1 MSLEKDKY
9 EAMRWLGTAKE
20 DLDASRALLEK
31 QKYSHACFF
40 AQQCGEKAVKAL
52 WLGLGEDPWG
62 HSIQKLI
69 SEIPDNRIRSRMEK
83 LLEEGSTLDRYYI
96 PTRYPNGLPDLTPGK
111 VYFQKDADIC
121 LNTAHRILEE
131 AEIILETI

>member
-1 MSLEKDKY
+1 MSLEKDRY
-9 EAMRWLGTAKE
+9 EATRWLGTAKE

-31 QKYSHACFF
+31 EKFSHACFC

-52 WLGLGEDPWG
+52 WVGMGEDPWG

-69 SEIPDNRIRSRMEK
+69 SEIPDKRVRSRMEK

-111 VYFQKDADIC
+111 VYFQRDAVLCIQ
-121 LNTAHRILEE
+121 TAQRILEE
-131 AEIILETI
+131 AELMLETF

>member
-9 EAMRWLGTAKE
+9 EATRWLGTARE
-20 DLDASRALLEK
+20 DLDASHALLEK
-31 QKYSHACFF
+31 EKFSHACFF

-52 WLGLGEDPWG
+52 WVGRGEDPWG

-69 SEIPDNRIRSRMEK
+69 SEIPDNGVRSRMEK

-96 PTRYPNGLPDLTPGK
+96 PTRYPYGIPDLTPGK
-111 VYFQKDADIC
+111 VYFKKDEELCIHA
-121 LNTAHRILEE
+121 ARRILEE
-131 AEIILETI
+131 ASTLLETL